1 MELFHNGIDTAA
13 SGAHAGAHG
22 VDALHSG
29 PDGHLGAGAGLPG
42 DVADLHLALGDFR
55 GLQLEQTAHQVGV
68 RPGYLHQGAPVA
80 LAHIQ
85 HIDLEDLALGIG
97 LAGDLLPGTEH
108 GLGGIIA
115 LAHLQQHIAGGR
127 HSAEHGSGHELLGLI
142 GVTLIH
148 HAPLGFPDALDDH
161 LLGGLG
167 GNAAELLVIHGDADL
182 IARLG
187 VCLVAAGSVNGD
199 LQSQVLQL
207 VLRHS
212 GLHQMDAQAVLVQID
227 DHIVGGHIP
236 VVLPV
241 LPVGIGQSLLQ
252 PLDHVVNGNALDL
265 FQLPQAC
272 KNLCTHIYLGLSLGG
287 FCFSCHRFVPPIRIP
302 PAAAPARPGTFQM

>member
-1 MELFHNGIDTAA
+1 MKLFHNGIDTAA

-42 DVADLHLALGDFR
+42 NVANLHLTLGDFR

-85 HIDLEDLALGIG
+85 HIDLENLALGIG
-97 LAGDLLPGTEH
+97 FAGDLLPGAEH
-108 GLGGIIA
+108 GLGGIVA

-127 HSAEHGSGHELLGLI
+127 HGAEHGSGHELLGLI
-142 GVTLIH
+142 GVALIH

-167 GNAAELLVIHGDADL
+167 GNAAKLLVIHRDADL

-187 VCLVAAGSVNGD
+187 ICLIAAGSVNGD
-199 LQSQVLQL
+199 FQSQILQIL
-207 VLRHS
+207 FRH
-212 GLHQMDAQAVLVQID
+212 GGFHQMDAQAVLVQID
-227 DHIVGGHIP
+227 DHIVGGQIL
-236 VVLPV
+236 VILPV
-241 LPVGIGQSLLQ
+241 SAVGIGQCLLQ
-252 PLDHVVNGNALDL
+252 ALYHVVNRDTLDL

-272 KNLCTHIYLGLSLGG
+272 ENLCTHIYLGLSLDS